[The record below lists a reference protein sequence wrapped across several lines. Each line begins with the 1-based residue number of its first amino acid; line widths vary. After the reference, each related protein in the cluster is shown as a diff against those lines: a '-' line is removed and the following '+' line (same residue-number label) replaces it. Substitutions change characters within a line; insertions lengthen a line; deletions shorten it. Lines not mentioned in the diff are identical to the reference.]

1 MKNLLWGVFA
11 FTALAQAQQNS
22 DLYISIDQTSYSVNQ
37 LIQDVL
43 VNNQCAILSNVVYST
58 GTNFGSTNGIG
69 YFSGLGTSFPFEE
82 GVILTTGDAIQ
93 SSGPET
99 GSISAGDF
107 NWPGDVDLA
116 NAVPD
121 HNLSSSYNA
130 TFIQFDFIPQSSLIS
145 FNFIFASDEYGQFQC
160 EFTDAFAFLLTDNV
174 TGATTNLALVP
185 GTSDPISVLSVRDD
199 THNSFCSSVNE
210 DFFGAYYG
218 STGLPEI
225 QSPTNYRGRTV
236 IMAAE
241 SSVIINRS
249 YTIKLVIAD
258 ALDQLLDAAVFLEAG
273 SFDLGQEL
281 LDISICEADSLQF
294 EAPFYEAASYSWIG
308 PAGFTSNIQNPV
320 IENVSLIN
328 QGEYFLEISVNDE
341 CAFTSSLIVNINP
354 APEDFSDIEIDICN
368 YLNIGDLLYDYPNIA
383 IYDSPDSSQPL
394 NPSANLLPGVY
405 YVSQFNEFNCKS
417 SSLISVNMN
426 CLPIIPNAFSP
437 NNDGFNDYF
446 NIKNLYN
453 IHKNHNLKIFNRYG
467 TLIYEGHNS
476 KKWYGHSE
484 GTNEIVPVGTY
495 FYSLELNNPTNDI
508 FIGWVY
514 VNY

>member
-1 MKNLLWGVFA
+1 MKNLFWSFFVFA
-11 FTALAQAQQNS
+11 ALAQAQQNS
-22 DLYISIDQTSYSVNQ
+22 DMYISIDQTSYSVNQ
-37 LIQDVL
+37 LVQDVL
-43 VNNQCAILSNVVYST
+43 VSNQCATLTNVVFST

-99 GSISAGDF
+99 GSISAGDI

-145 FNFIFASDEYGQFQC
+145 FNFIFASDEYGTYQC
-160 EFTDAFAFLLTDNV
+160 QYTDAFAFLLTDNV

-199 THNSFCSSVNE
+199 THNSSCSSVNE

-225 QSPTNYRGRTV
+225 QSPTNYRGHTV
-236 IMAAE
+236 VMAAE
-241 SSVIINRS
+241 SPVLINRS

-258 ALDQLLDAAVFLEAG
+258 ALDNLLDAAVFLEAG

-281 LDISICEADSLQF
+281 LDISVCEYDSVQF
-294 EAPFYEAASYSWIG
+294 EAPFYEEASYSWIG

-328 QGEYFLEISVNDE
+328 QGEYFLEISINDE
-341 CAFTSSLIVNINP
+341 CAFTSSLTVNINP
-354 APEDFSDIEIDICN
+354 APEDFPDVEIDICN
-368 YLNIGDLLYDYPNIA
+368 YLNIGDLLYDYPNTA
-383 IYDSPDSSQPL
+383 IYDSPNSSEPL
-394 NPSANLLPGVY
+394 NPSTTLLPGVY

-417 SSLISVNMN
+417 PSLISVNMN

-467 TLIYEGHNS
+467 TLIYEGHHS

-484 GTNEIVPVGTY
+484 STGEIVPVGTY
-495 FYSLELNNPTNDI
+495 FYSLELNNSTNDI
-508 FIGWVY
+508 FTGWVY